1 MKVPTVLKLRL
12 KLSSVERVQ
21 LLNTPSWKVTVCG
34 AESSLPQ
41 FTLSPFWTVIEDGE
55 KAKFLIVI
63 RWGARG
69 IAGVGVRV
77 FGTDTVGDF
86 VGTMYLF
93 APVRRDIKN
102 YFLPPKILRSPFLHR
117 P

>member
-21 LLNTPSWKVTVCG
+21 LLNPPSWKVTVCG

-86 VGTMYLF
+86 VGTMVEVEDFFTPDDNGFDCCASVSSGLTT
-93 APVRRDIKN
+93 
-102 YFLPPKILRSPFLHR
+102 
-117 P
+117 